1 MPKNDKFLAQN
12 RSHLGQNGKNA
23 TNQLDKTD
31 SKLLALLQQNARLT
45 NLELA
50 DAVGLS
56 PSPCLRRLK
65 RLERDGII
73 SRYVALVD
81 QKAVGLPVSVF
92 VSVKLERQRED
103 AMAHFDAEIATYPVV
118 LECYLMTGSWDY
130 LLRVVAADLGAYE
143 KFLKDRLT
151 RIDGVSSIESYF
163 ALNQLKYNNKLPIEV

>member
-103 AMAHFDAEIATYPVV
+103 AMAHFDAEIATYPEV
-118 LECYLMTGSWDY
+118 LECYLMTGSRDY
-130 LLRVVAADLGAYE
+130 LLRVVAADLEAYE

-151 RIDGVSSIESYF
+151 RIDGVSSIESSF
-163 ALNQLKYNNKLPIEV
+163 ALNQVKYTNKLPIEV